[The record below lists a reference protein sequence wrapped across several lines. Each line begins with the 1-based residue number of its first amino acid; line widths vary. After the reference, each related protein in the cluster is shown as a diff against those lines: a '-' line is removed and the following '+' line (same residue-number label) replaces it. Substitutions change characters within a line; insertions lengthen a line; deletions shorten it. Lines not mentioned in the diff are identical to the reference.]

1 MEKIQGPNRKN
12 GRDLSPHLHV
22 RHQGYYCYRD
32 PRTGKEYGLG
42 KEKRMAINEAIS
54 ANRQIFD
61 APVSLN
67 DRINEVKAL
76 SMTEW
81 MEQFTKK

>member
-1 MEKIQGPNRKN
+1 
-12 GRDLSPHLHV
+12 
-22 RHQGYYCYRD
+22 
-32 PRTGKEYGLG
+32 
-42 KEKRMAINEAIS
+42 MAINEAIS

-61 APVSLN
+61 APMSLN

-76 SMTEW
+76 SKTEW